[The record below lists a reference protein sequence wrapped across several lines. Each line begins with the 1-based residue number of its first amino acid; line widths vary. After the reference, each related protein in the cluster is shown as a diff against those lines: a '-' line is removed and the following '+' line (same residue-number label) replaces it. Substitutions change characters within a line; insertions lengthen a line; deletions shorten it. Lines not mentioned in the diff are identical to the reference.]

1 MKITYLC
8 KDIVSHILKEY
19 ENIKIVESIDN
30 LYLYNYKCFI
40 MSLPH
45 FLKVDTIIPN
55 AENYINVDEDRV
67 IYWKNKLDI
76 INPQKKLNVGFF
88 YKGLL
93 NTYIEKNIPL
103 QDFEQLVDLNINLIC
118 LHKLNEIEE
127 LNSVSFKDKIISFDI
142 DNDMAFVD
150 TIAILKNI
158 DVLLTVDTS
167 IVHLAGV
174 LGVKTILMLGY
185 TSDWRWFADNEKVWY
200 NSVELLRVSD
210 NVELK
215 TIIPEVKI
223 LLNDMI

>member
-1 MKITYLC
+1 
-8 KDIVSHILKEY
+8 
-19 ENIKIVESIDN
+19 
-30 LYLYNYKCFI
+30 
-40 MSLPH
+40 MSLPY
-45 FLKVDTIIPN
+45 FLKIDKIIPN
-55 AENYINVDEDRV
+55 TENYIKIDEDKV
-67 IYWKNKLDI
+67 VYWKEQLHLKNSE
-76 INPQKKLNVGFF
+76 KKLNVGFF

-93 NTYIEKNIPL
+93 DSYIEKHIPL
-103 QDFEQLVDLNINLIC
+103 QAFGLLVDLNINLIC
-118 LHKLNEIEE
+118 LHKLSEIEE
-127 LNSVSFKDKIISFDI
+127 LNSVPFKDKITTFPI

-200 NSVELLRVSD
+200 NSVELLRVKD